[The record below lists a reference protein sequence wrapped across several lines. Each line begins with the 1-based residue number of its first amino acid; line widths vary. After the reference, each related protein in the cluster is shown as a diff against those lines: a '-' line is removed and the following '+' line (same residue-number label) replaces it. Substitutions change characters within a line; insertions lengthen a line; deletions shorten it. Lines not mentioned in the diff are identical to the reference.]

1 MCQLQRSGQV
11 LRSGRTQL
19 GSKRSFL
26 QRSSLKSIQAI
37 VQFGNPVPESARMCE
52 LYCVVLQPC

>member
-1 MCQLQRSGQV
+1 MCQLQLSGQV

-19 GSKRSFL
+19 RSK
-26 QRSSLKSIQAI
+26 RSSLKSIQAI
-37 VQFGNPVPESARMCE
+37 VQFGNPVPETARMCE